1 MFRLSTSVVRAGL
14 VMATLSLPVVPT
26 LANDDDTMLAIDAL
40 VSSGFQARCALHYG
54 VGSKRATQAW
64 VQNMRVFD
72 KEFLRVYGVTLLD
85 ISKNAMHAQPHQY
98 IASAAAVM
106 ANKSQSDI
114 DLMCSKSAQGQ
125 REVLTKLK
133 LKGNHDRIAPSEDPA
148 TAGRPLQS
156 SVAQASQSH
165 SAQPT
170 ASRQT
175 GYIALA
181 CDGHTDTIEPLVGV
195 THTKNWTDELLTF
208 DLDKMVMFHR
218 GDSEDGGKLTKV
230 TPTNFFWDFT
240 GTPDLTG
247 KPSRTMGEFNRVGM
261 TGREEFKA
269 LDVTFVNHYDSCRI
283 AKARI

>member
-1 MFRLSTSVVRAGL
+1 
-14 VMATLSLPVVPT
+14 
-26 LANDDDTMLAIDAL
+26 MLAIDAL
-40 VSSGFQARCALHYG
+40 VANGFQAKCALHYG
-54 VGSKRATQAW
+54 ADSKKATEAW
-64 VQNMRVFD
+64 IQNMRVFD

-85 ISKNAMHAQPHQY
+85 ISKNVMHAEPHTY
-98 IASAAAVM
+98 IEAAAKVM
-106 ANKSQSDI
+106 ENKSQSDI

-133 LKGNHDRIAPSEDPA
+133 LKGNHT
-148 TAGRPLQS
+148 TAFRPLQPPM
-156 SVAQASQSH
+156 AQAEISH
-165 SAQPT
+165 PVQPAT
-170 ASRQT
+170 SRQT
-175 GYIALA
+175 GEIALA

-195 THTKNWTDELLTF
+195 THTKTWTDELLTF

-240 GTPDLTG
+240 GTPDFSG

-269 LDVTFVNHYDSCRI
+269 LDVTFVNHYDKCRI